1 MKIASFLLSFFIFK
15 RLPPLQNYF
24 LPQSSPWCVINEF
37 FHLEKKFILEISTFL
52 CFWEIHIFQNLWHH
66 HCYIWKLH
74 LRLVL
79 STIKM
84 KFGQILVCCMTNI
97 SKMFLVQCW
106 TLEYSS
112 RPFYVINMTIQW
124 GPAVSVW
131 LILIMTS
138 QIC

>member
-37 FHLEKKFILEISTFL
+37 FHWKKKFILEISRFL
-52 CFWEIHIFQNLWHH
+52 CFWETHIFQNLWHH

-97 SKMFLVQCW
+97 SNMFLVQCW
-106 TLEYSS
+106 TLEHSS
-112 RPFYVINMTIQW
+112 RSVINMTTQQ